1 MKIAVIGN
9 SKYENKRRIKKVI
22 FDLKNR
28 FGNDLIIATSGN
40 RNGAEKYV
48 KKYVLEMGM
57 QYKEFNPAHTTKTL
71 YSAMNEGYYDKPYRP
86 RNFFHRNTML
96 VKYVDYIVA
105 FINESPETGLDDIF
119 RNAKKFEK
127 KIIVIE

>member
-1 MKIAVIGN
+1 MKIGVIGN
-9 SKYENKRRIKKVI
+9 SRYENKRRIKKVI

-28 FGNDLIIATSGN
+28 FGDKLIVATLGN

-57 QYKEFNPAHTTKTL
+57 QYKEFNPAHTQKTL
-71 YSAMNEGYYDKPYRP
+71 YSAMNESYYNKPYRP

-96 VKYVDYIVA
+96 VKYIDYIIA
-105 FINESPETGLDDIF
+105 FIDNAPETGIDDILK
-119 RNAKKFEK
+119 NAKKFEK
-127 KIIVIE
+127 KVMVIE